1 MLRRLL
7 PSALSLGLW
16 IAAVGPAA
24 ASPLPSVA
32 RPTYVL
38 DGKVESHSTVFFIP
52 APGDEVGVVAVGAA
66 HSFDLAKLGRAGE
79 VRFERPAS
87 KSQVAIS
94 SRYLV
99 KPGKPFRMKGGTL
112 RSDYIVFA
120 LDLAP
125 SGVTVLEPDPG
136 RLRSGTR
143 VRLLGIPNAI
153 AQDEDD
159 LFGTVVEVG
168 AERIEVELDVPGDLR
183 GWGGAPVVSAET
195 GQLHGIL
202 EGAWPVA
209 GTYRVGVA
217 PISGVLEALETPL
230 AEGLGQ
236 PFSFYQAYAWDL
248 DPPRGNP
255 FGQKAQQAKKRD
267 DDPLPN
273 APKVARTEP
282 PPLRHPPKATGPPR
296 VGRPEDV
303 GPAELRVT
311 IEYPG
316 PDAVVGNRG
325 GGFLAGHAMVDV
337 GDVQRFDVVFVLDT
351 SGSTVVPT
359 GADIN
364 GNGVVGRAPLGA
376 VGRAFSLGSTDPG
389 DSILSAEIL
398 AARHLLHGLD
408 PRTTRVGVVS
418 FAGVPP
424 DEGFMRRAPDAA
436 VTEEPLTA
444 DYGRIEDALNRIFR
458 RGPSGGTHMAAGV
471 DRATIE
477 LLGLRGSLSQSDADS
492 EKVVLFFTDG
502 QPTLP
507 YSGGSRGNVEAVL
520 RAADRARRGEI
531 TIHSFALGPDALEG
545 PMATVEMAGRT
556 DGQFTPVRNPGELV
570 QVVEVVRFTDVET
583 LRVQNLTNNTEADHV
598 QLNADGSWTALV
610 PLAIGIN
617 EIEVLVIAEDGRTA
631 TEHITLQH
639 APGEID
645 PAVPRELVTQR
656 NRLLE
661 RKLLE
666 LRRGRIASEREAAE
680 EARKELKIEIQ
691 RERAA
696 AAERAEQQRK
706 ELDIQIGSDEDG
718 A

>member
-1 MLRRLL
+1 MELDTGVKLSPQELDTGVKLSPQELDTGIKLSPCEAAPAHEMTALGPSPRLAGMLRRLL

-217 PISGVLEALETPL
+217 PISGVLEALETPGISTHR
-230 AEGLGQ
+230 AAIPSGRR
-236 PFSFYQAYAWDL
+236 PSR
-248 DPPRGNP
+248 PRSAMTTRCRTHRRSRAPNRRPYGT
-255 FGQKAQQAKKRD
+255 
-267 DDPLPN
+267 LP
-273 APKVARTEP
+273 R
-282 PPLRHPPKATGPPR
+282 R
-296 VGRPEDV
+296 
-303 GPAELRVT
+303 
-311 IEYPG
+311 PG
-316 PDAVVGNRG
+316 PHG
-325 GGFLAGHAMVDV
+325 
-337 GDVQRFDVVFVLDT
+337 
-351 SGSTVVPT
+351 SG
-359 GADIN
+359 A
-364 GNGVVGRAPLGA
+364 
-376 VGRAFSLGSTDPG
+376 
-389 DSILSAEIL
+389 
-398 AARHLLHGLD
+398 
-408 PRTTRVGVVS
+408 PRTW
-418 FAGVPP
+418 
-424 DEGFMRRAPDAA
+424 
-436 VTEEPLTA
+436 
-444 DYGRIEDALNRIFR
+444 
-458 RGPSGGTHMAAGV
+458 
-471 DRATIE
+471 
-477 LLGLRGSLSQSDADS
+477 
-492 EKVVLFFTDG
+492 
-502 QPTLP
+502 
-507 YSGGSRGNVEAVL
+507 
-520 RAADRARRGEI
+520 ARRSSG
-531 TIHSFALGPDALEG
+531 
-545 PMATVEMAGRT
+545 
-556 DGQFTPVRNPGELV
+556 
-570 QVVEVVRFTDVET
+570 
-583 LRVQNLTNNTEADHV
+583 
-598 QLNADGSWTALV
+598 
-610 PLAIGIN
+610 
-617 EIEVLVIAEDGRTA
+617 
-631 TEHITLQH
+631 
-639 APGEID
+639 
-645 PAVPRELVTQR
+645 
-656 NRLLE
+656 
-661 RKLLE
+661 
-666 LRRGRIASEREAAE
+666 
-680 EARKELKIEIQ
+680 
-691 RERAA
+691 
-696 AAERAEQQRK
+696 
-706 ELDIQIGSDEDG
+706 
-718 A
+718 